1 MESKFETER
10 RQDTQNEID
19 VLVNNT
25 SEILTVSLKIIPVLN
40 LLREMSSILYL
51 KPKSHQFV
59 N

>member
-40 LLREMSSILYL
+40 LLRGMSSILYL